1 MYKRKNKKKK
11 ITYLSVMLGAGVI
24 FLLLF
29 SFTLKMF
36 LVN

>member
-1 MYKRKNKKKK
+1 MHKRKNKKKK
-11 ITYLSVMLGAGVI
+11 ITYLSFMLGAGVI

-29 SFTLKMF
+29 AFTLKMF